1 MDNDLIRLILGM
13 KVRRLRQQAHF
24 SLQDLAKKTGMSAS
38 YLNEIEKGKKYP
50 KAEKI
55 MSLADALSVGYDDLV
70 SLRLEE
76 DLGNLTPV
84 LNSPLIQKFPF
95 KLFGISAQDLIQL
108 MARVPREMGILAK
121 VLEDMGHNYDMRV
134 EHFFHTALRSFQIIN
149 HNFFADIEKTADR
162 FRKTRGWEADRI
174 VGFDELLP
182 VLKEEF
188 GVTINLDCLADH
200 PTLSHM
206 RSVLTEDNQLL
217 LHHALSQPRQA
228 FAIGREIGYR
238 LLKAEER
245 AYSSPPL
252 EVGTFEEV
260 FNNFKASYFAS
271 AILLPRERLFRDLK
285 SFFKLSFWDAEAFR
299 NLMAGYKVTP
309 ETFFYRLSQL
319 VPHYFRSKRVHFLKF
334 ERGAGESRAKLVKQL
349 NMSNVHIPHGI
360 GLKEQFCRR
369 WLSLYVIDEL
379 EAEPEKDMVIG
390 VQRSRFIEHDSEF
403 FCISVAFRGM
413 LDPNHYSSLTL
424 GFQVDAAL
432 RKTVRFLPDPKVP
445 HRELGQTCER
455 CPLTAEHCQER
466 VTEPTLYLEK
476 KRRAEQLSALKQ
488 LRAGVSTAATT
499 R

>member
-13 KVRRLRQQAHF
+13 KVRQLRQQAHL

-55 MSLADALSVGYDDLV
+55 MSLAEALSVGYDDLV

-95 KLFGISAQDLIQL
+95 KLFGISAQELIQL

-134 EHFFHTALRSFQIIN
+134 EHFFHTALRSFQILN
-149 HNFFADIEKTADR
+149 NNFFADIEKSADR
-162 FRKTRGWEADRI
+162 FRKTNGWEADRI
-174 VGFDELLP
+174 IGFEELLP
-182 VLKEEF
+182 VLQERF
-188 GVTINLDCLADH
+188 GVSIDVDQLAEH
-200 PTLSHM
+200 PTLNHM
-206 RSVLTEDNQLL
+206 RSVLTQDNRLL
-217 LHHALSQPRQA
+217 LHTALSKPRMA
-228 FAIGREIGYR
+228 FALGRELGYR
-238 LLKAEER
+238 LMKADER

-285 SFFKLSFWDAEAFR
+285 SFFKLSFWDADAFM

-334 ERGAGESRAKLVKQL
+334 ERKAGESRAQLVKQL

-379 EAEPEKDMVIG
+379 EAEPEKEMVIG
-390 VQRSRFIEHDSEF
+390 VQRSRFIEYDSEF

-413 LDPNHYSSLTL
+413 LDPNQYSSLTL

-432 RKTVRFLPDPKVP
+432 RKTVRFLADPKVP

-455 CPLTAEHCQER
+455 CPLTADRCSER
-466 VTEPTLYLEK
+466 VTEPTLYMEN
-476 KRRAEQLSALKQ
+476 KRRVERLAALNQ
-488 LRAGVSTAATT
+488 LRSGTPVGSSS
-499 R
+499 